1 MLCSKTN
8 LQQLRRQP
16 SKLFLKNKPVAY
28 FVSSMLAGMF
38 IAFGVFICFTMGSVF
53 QGEAAQKLVMGITFS
68 VALSLVVIAGAELF
82 TGNNLVMTAGA
93 LNGTVGWGSVI
104 KLFVVCYIGNWIG
117 SVIAALL
124 FSATGLLSGD
134 LAIYMAESAATK
146 MAIPVGG
153 LIARAIFCNMLVCLA
168 VWCGFRC
175 KNEAAK
181 LIMIMLCILTFVAC
195 GFEHSVANMS
205 MLTLGL
211 LAPAEA
217 AVSIGGYFYNIL
229 LVTVGNM
236 IGGMLFVAV
245 PYYMFQR
252 NKKAK

>member
-1 MLCSKTN
+1 MFKDEFAAVAQAAVSK
-8 LQQLRRQP
+8 RD
-16 SKLFLKNKPVAY
+16 FLKNKPVAY

-124 FSATGLLSGD
+124 NNFAEIEAVQHA
-134 LAIYMAESAATK
+134 LAGI
-146 MAIPVGG
+146 
-153 LIARAIFCNMLVCLA
+153 R
-168 VWCGFRC
+168 
-175 KNEAAK
+175 
-181 LIMIMLCILTFVAC
+181 
-195 GFEHSVANMS
+195 
-205 MLTLGL
+205 
-211 LAPAEA
+211 
-217 AVSIGGYFYNIL
+217 
-229 LVTVGNM
+229 
-236 IGGMLFVAV
+236 VAV
-245 PYYMFQR
+245 VVLVGFSVWKLM
-252 NKKAK
+252 KSGV